1 VTLPAGLAAG
11 HYYIFAMADGAGTTS
26 EAVETNN
33 TSLASIDVT
42 TP

>member
-1 VTLPAGLAAG
+1 
-11 HYYIFAMADGAGTTS
+11 MADGAGTTS

-33 TSLASIDVT
+33 TSLASTDVT